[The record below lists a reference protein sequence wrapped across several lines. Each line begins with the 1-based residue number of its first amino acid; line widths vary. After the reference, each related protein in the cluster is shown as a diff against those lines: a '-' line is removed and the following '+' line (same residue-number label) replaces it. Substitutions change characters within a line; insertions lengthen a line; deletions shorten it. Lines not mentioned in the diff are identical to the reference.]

1 MTAALHDQALIIL
14 TGPVGGG
21 KSTTTLAI
29 AERLRSH
36 GVGTASIDLDQ
47 IYCMARQR
55 DGFSD
60 EEVWNV
66 ARRGAAALSDVF
78 FSTVADVVI
87 VEGGF
92 YSADE
97 IGALANYIAADV
109 RLTVFTL
116 RVSFDC
122 ALERVAA
129 DPDPARVASR
139 NPEIL
144 RWLHDQFVAA
154 LPYLNMH
161 STVVE
166 ANLES
171 IDSVAAQIAELILQQ
186 RNSRDT

>member
-21 KSTTTLAI
+21 KSTTTFAI

-171 IDSVAAQIAELILQQ
+171 IDSVAAQIA
-186 RNSRDT
+186 DTNKK